1 LLIKAGKKGNL
12 TGERKSLHEIE
23 KILYRFPEIVERAM
37 KEYAPNLILTYL
49 IELAGSFNNFYA
61 HEKIISNDNESE
73 YKIAITEAFGV
84 VLKNGLTVLG
94 IPTPE
99 KM

>member
-1 LLIKAGKKGNL
+1 
-12 TGERKSLHEIE
+12 
-23 KILYRFPEIVERAM
+23 M

-61 HEKIISNDNESE
+61 HEKIISEDSESE
-73 YKIAITEAFGV
+73 YKIAITEAFRI
-84 VLKNGLTVLG
+84 VLKNGLMVLG

-99 KM
+99 RM